1 MKVVMGHGL
10 IWFQQ
15 TPCALDLLCLSE
27 TSSRREASAV
37 SIIFR
42 LPTLYAWVACGATCC
57 QRRRLTYSESRRSED
72 FHRSDKLRAGKMLLL
87 VLQAA

>member
-42 LPTLYAWVACGATCC
+42 LPSCMRGW
-57 QRRRLTYSESRRSED
+57 
-72 FHRSDKLRAGKMLLL
+72 RAG
-87 VLQAA
+87 QRAANAEG